1 MSELFAALQRRA
13 LYWLAQREQSEAE
26 LRRKLRGAAASLLRT
41 SSQQASALNANKGGD
56 GGLDGG
62 GSEVADEPDASTW
75 SDEAMLSEQSALVPC
90 QGSNAACSLA
100 LKPDGVVASRRHSPS
115 YDSASRL
122 ASGLDS
128 GAIKRHLSPD
138 TTPASELID
147 QLIDWLRERQY
158 LSDQRF
164 IDSRLRV
171 RQSRFGAQRIANELA
186 QHGLSLSE
194 EDRRHL
200 AETELSRAHAVWAR
214 KFGATP
220 PVEPAARASQT
231 RFLAQRGFS
240 GAVIRRVLRGEGAE
254 ENTP

>member
-1 MSELFAALQRRA
+1 MSKLFEALQRRA

-26 LRRKLRGAAASLLRT
+26 LRRKLRGAAASLRRA
-41 SSQQASALNANKGGD
+41 SSQQASVLKADVGADVG
-56 GGLDGG
+56 
-62 GSEVADEPDASTW
+62 ADEPDAPTW
-75 SDEAMLSEQSALVPC
+75 VDEAMSGEQGAEVSE
-90 QGSNAACSLA
+90 
-100 LKPDGVVASRRHSPS
+100 VV
-115 YDSASRL
+115 
-122 ASGLDS
+122 
-128 GAIKRHLSPD
+128 
-138 TTPASELID
+138 D

-158 LSDQRF
+158 LSNQRF

-200 AETELSRAHAVWAR
+200 SETELSRAHAVWAR

>member
-1 MSELFAALQRRA
+1 MSKLFEALQRRA

-26 LRRKLRGAAASLLRT
+26 LRRKLRCAAASLLRA
-41 SSQQASALNANKGGD
+41 SSAEVSAPKANKGGD
-56 GGLDGG
+56 GGLNGLVDGRLDG
-62 GSEVADEPDASTW
+62 VADEPDASTW
-75 SDEAMLSEQSALVPC
+75 VDEAMLSEQSA
-90 QGSNAACSLA
+90 
-100 LKPDGVVASRRHSPS
+100 VASEP
-115 YDSASRL
+115 
-122 ASGLDS
+122 
-128 GAIKRHLSPD
+128 
-138 TTPASELID
+138 ID

-158 LSDQRF
+158 LSNQRF

-194 EDRRHL
+194 EDRCHL
-200 AETELSRAHAVWAR
+200 AETELSRAHAVWTR

-240 GAVIRRVLRGEGAE
+240 GEVIRRVLRGEGAA
-254 ENTP
+254 ENTS

>member
-41 SSQQASALNANKGGD
+41 SSQQASFSK
-56 GGLDGG
+56 
-62 GSEVADEPDASTW
+62 ADTVEEGFDA
-75 SDEAMLSEQSALVPC
+75 P
-90 QGSNAACSLA
+90 SLA
-100 LKPDGVVASRRHSPS
+100 KEGEQGEQGEV
-115 YDSASRL
+115 
-122 ASGLDS
+122 
-128 GAIKRHLSPD
+128 
-138 TTPASELID
+138 ASELID

-220 PVEPAARASQT
+220 PVELAARASQT